1 MKYRTFNIEEK
12 EILKDIPPRNAIDQT
27 LFKEFKL
34 QGNNDMQSYNLKIY
48 QGKNSILFQIK
59 NAKDLNDTIYK
70 KEVSLEDF
78 YNLNINFRKFKT
90 CKQLFEDSFGHFPNE
105 NILIY
110 NENNIIRLIFIFK
123 EKLKDEPI
131 TFILKP
137 EKEREDIILWNLY
150 ERVSKLERQN
160 RMNKIKLS

>member
-1 MKYRTFNIEEK
+1 MKYRTFNIEKK
-12 EILKDIPPRNAIDQT
+12 EILKDVPPRNGFDQT

-59 NAKDLNDTIYK
+59 NANDLNDTIYK

-78 YNLNINFRKFKT
+78 YILNINFRKFKT
-90 CKQLFEDSFGHFPNE
+90 CEQLFEDSFGHFPKE

-110 NENNIIRLIFIFK
+110 NENNIIKLIFIFK
-123 EKLKDEPI
+123 EKLKL
-131 TFILKP
+131 T
-137 EKEREDIILWNLY
+137 
-150 ERVSKLERQN
+150 
-160 RMNKIKLS
+160 